1 MMSDPI
7 RQAIGN
13 FANLFVNE
21 PKPSTKQDP
30 IAEEP
35 KRTLEADSLKL
46 GGIPPAVQR
55 KLKDFAAFA
64 AAESE
69 GKRQD
74 GYSYKHVMDF
84 IDKQGFG
91 NVSGNIPAD
100 YSQYARQFA
109 EYADQNLAKLGLRK
123 LPATSPHDA
132 PPGALVVLKPGAP
145 GTAHPVAGD
154 ISVRTETGFANGGE
168 VQYGR
173 PGDFKP
179 GDVLGVYIPAR

>member
-1 MMSDPI
+1 MSDPI

-21 PKPSTKQDP
+21 PKPATKQDLVP
-30 IAEEP
+30 EEP
-35 KRTLEADSLKL
+35 KRMLEADSLKL
-46 GGIPPAVQR
+46 GGIPPAVQQ
-55 KLKDFAAFA
+55 KLEAFAAFA
-64 AAESE
+64 AAKSA
-69 GKRQD
+69 GQRPD

-91 NVSGNIPAD
+91 NVSVARIPDEYAA
-100 YSQYARQFA
+100 YARQFA
-109 EYADQNLAKLGLRK
+109 EYADQNLATLGLRK
-123 LPATSPHDA
+123 LSVTNPYEA

-154 ISVRTETGFANGGE
+154 ISVRTGTGFANGGE